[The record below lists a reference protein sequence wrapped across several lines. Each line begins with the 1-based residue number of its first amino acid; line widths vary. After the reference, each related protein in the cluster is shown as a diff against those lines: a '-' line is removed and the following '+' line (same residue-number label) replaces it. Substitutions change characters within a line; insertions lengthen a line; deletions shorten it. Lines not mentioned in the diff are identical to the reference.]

1 MDNNDARIAI
11 FALNNFGAGGHP
23 IADRDNLEFFAP
35 AYLQEC
41 LNRVLASPAA
51 SNQAKRLAR
60 RLLEAASDE

>member
-1 MDNNDARIAI
+1 MDYNDARIAI
-11 FALNNFGAGGHP
+11 FAINNFGDNQHP
-23 IADRDNLEFFAP
+23 AADRDTLEFFAP

-41 LNRVLASPAA
+41 LQRLLASDAP

>member
-11 FALNNFGAGGHP
+11 FAINNFGANQHP
-23 IADRDNLEFFAP
+23 AADRDNLEFFAP

-41 LNRVLASPAA
+41 LNRLLSSPAP

-60 RLLEAASDE
+60 RLLEAASE